1 MNFLLKAEPNV
12 KADHIAQALSS
23 HSEHP
28 QGQRCHNLPGLAQ
41 PLTILTVKS
50 FHFIPLQCLSLH
62 LMFVHSCPFTLQLKE
77 QSGCLPACQLKV
89 ATKTPA

>member
-28 QGQRCHNLPGLAQ
+28 QGRRCHNLPGLAQ
-41 PLTILTVKS
+41 CLTILTVKN
-50 FHFIPLQCLSLH
+50 FHFIPLECLSLH
-62 LMFVHSCPFTLQLKE
+62 LMLVDPCPFTVQLNE
-77 QSGCLPACQLKV
+77 QSGCLPPCQLKA
-89 ATKTPA
+89 ATKPPA